1 MALGNTSR
9 ASLRYKPEVTPGTI
23 SATGNHYNLRY
34 TSDALKFAIKTVKST
49 EIRDDRNLTDIPTVD
64 ADIMGAIGTELSY
77 GEFDELIEGALQGTW
92 STWGTGGAAT
102 GTLTATATSLVLAGA
117 GTAPFTGAVA
127 GQWFRVSGAAQ
138 AGNNGWFKMTALTNA
153 TTIAGTGF
161 TAETGTTG
169 VVMSSSRLT
178 NGTNQ
183 QSYTFERKNSDLNIW
198 SAFAGCCIDKM
209 SLKMTPGEII
219 TSQFDVIGMSF
230 SSSTTSS
237 LLPGTTTPS
246 ATNTMFNATANFFN
260 LLEGGLPLPGTY
272 ARSMTINVAN
282 NLRGQKALGV
292 MGSVGIG
299 SGQFD
304 ANASL
309 ELYFANMT
317 MYNKFVNN
325 IASSISVRLSST
337 AGGAGYVYTFPNVK
351 YTDGAYPTPGLNQD
365 VVLTL
370 PFQALLDPV
379 TGAAMIIE
387 RGGPG
392 VPLTP

>member
-9 ASLRYKPEVTPGTI
+9 ASLRYKPEIVPGTI
-23 SATGNHYNLRY
+23 NAAGNHYNLRY
-34 TSDALKFAIKTVKST
+34 TSDALKYAIKTVKST

-64 ADIMGAIGTELSY
+64 ADIMGPIGVELSY
-77 GEFDELIEGALQGTW
+77 GEFDELMEGALQNSW
-92 STWGTGGAAT
+92 SAWGTGGATT
-102 GTLTATATSLVLAGA
+102 GTLTATTTSLVLAGA
-117 GTAPFTGAVA
+117 GTAPFAGAAV

-138 AGNNGWFKMTALTNA
+138 AGNNTWFQVGALTNA

-183 QSYTFERKNSDLNIW
+183 QSYTFERKNSDLNVW
-198 SAFAGCCIDKM
+198 SAFRGCQIDKM
-209 SLKMTPGEII
+209 TLKMTPAEIL

-230 SSSTTSS
+230 SSSTSS
-237 LLPGTTTPS
+237 TLLPGTTTPS
-246 ATNTMFNATANFFN
+246 LTNTMFNATANFFN
-260 LLEGGLPLPGTY
+260 LLEGGIPLAGTY
-272 ARSMTINVAN
+272 ARSMTVNVAN
-282 NLRGQKALGV
+282 NLRGQKALGY

-304 ANASL
+304 ANAQL

-317 MYNKFVNN
+317 LYNKFVNN
-325 IASSISVRLSST
+325 TPSSISVRLSST
-337 AGGAGYVYTFPNVK
+337 AGGAGYVYTFPNIK

-379 TGAAMIIE
+379 TGAAMIID
-387 RGGPG
+387 RGGPA
-392 VPLTP
+392 VTAVT